1 MERSSPVKR
10 SPEAARRSKAAPQ
23 DFATILQSTVL
34 EFSTANPRMILL
46 LVGAAF
52 ICWTQPGTLQQLRGG
67 AGRLVMSKS
76 RGPRLGSAREVT
88 RQQASPA
95 PERVPYA
102 PASPGQSAAW
112 AALASSHIA
121 LAFVVGGSCGW
132 ACWCGS
138 CASTASRK
146 ARRKRRGRPPCASG
160 MRCSTS
166 TNRNSRPGRKT
177 SEKARAERKTPQ
189 RQRLVNDNSGMVQLL
204 VQHSVCVSPQ
214 RPETRGASPPDCSL
228 TEDPAER
235 LLSTLEDYVVT
246 GSWFLG
252 RALNYKYAKNL
263 NNNR

>member
-67 AGRLVMSKS
+67 AGRLAMSKS

-177 SEKARAERKTPQ
+177 SGSTSRTQKHHN
-189 RQRLVNDNSGMVQLL
+189 VNDWSTITRVWYSFWFNTV
-204 VQHSVCVSPQ
+204 SVSVRRDRKLAVLPLPTA
-214 RPETRGASPPDCSL
+214 R
-228 TEDPAER
+228 
-235 LLSTLEDYVVT
+235 
-246 GSWFLG
+246 
-252 RALNYKYAKNL
+252 
-263 NNNR
+263 